1 MRIEV
6 FKLFLD
12 VVRFSSFSDAAE
24 RNNMAQSTVSQAIH
38 HLEKDFGAVLID
50 RSKRPWKLTQQG
62 EVFSDGC
69 KNLIKQYDELK
80 KRVMAYPNSSD
91 SALRVGSIYSAGL
104 RHMNMYVKKYKEL
117 YPAVEIELEFL
128 HPDHVLEKVRKGE
141 LDIGI
146 LSFPRPMRDLSIV
159 PWHEELMVL
168 ACSPDHPFRNE
179 EEMPLESIVD
189 EKFIAF
195 KRGLDIRREVDR
207 FLREA
212 VVAVDVVLEFDNIES
227 MKRAVEAGY
236 GVSILPRPTFE
247 AEIRRGSLHAVHFKD
262 RNFVR
267 PLGIL
272 SRRSSR
278 PDRNVTQFVE
288 FLKTGKSNQSQI

>member
-12 VVRFSSFSDAAE
+12 VVRLSSFSEAAE
-24 RNNMAQSTVSQAIH
+24 QNDMAQSSVSQAIN
-38 HLEKDFGAVLID
+38 HLESEFGTVLID
-50 RSKRPWKLTQQG
+50 RSRRPWKLTPQG

-69 KNLIKQYDELK
+69 KTLIRQYEDLR
-80 KRVMAYPNSSD
+80 KRVLAFPRPGSSV
-91 SALRVGSIYSAGL
+91 LHVGSIYSAGL
-104 RHMNMYVKKYKEL
+104 RHMNVYVKKYKEL
-117 YPAVEIELEFL
+117 HPAVEIELEFL
-128 HPDHVLEKVRKGE
+128 HPDHVLDKVQKGE

-146 LSFPRPMRDLSIV
+146 LSFPRPVRDLNVV

-168 ACSPDHPFRNE
+168 ACNPDHPFARE
-179 EEMPLESIVD
+179 EEIPLERIAD

-195 KRGLDIRREVDR
+195 KHGLHIRKEVDR
-207 FLREA
+207 FVRDA
-212 VVAVDVVLEFDNIES
+212 GVAVDMVLEFDNIES

-262 RNFVR
+262 SNFVR

-272 SRRSSR
+272 SRRTGK

-288 FLKTGKSNQSQI
+288 FLKTGKSKQSTI

>member
-6 FKLFLD
+6 FKLFID
-12 VVRFSSFSDAAE
+12 VVRLSSFSDAAE
-24 RNNMAQSTVSQAIH
+24 QNNMAQSSVSQAIN
-38 HLEKDFGAVLID
+38 HLEKEFGAVLID
-50 RSKRPWKLTQQG
+50 RSRRPWKLTPQG
-62 EVFSDGC
+62 EVFSSGC
-69 KNLIKQYDELK
+69 RVLIKQYDDLK
-80 KRVMAYPNSSD
+80 KKVLAYPGSSD
-91 SALRVGSIYSAGL
+91 SVLRVGSIYSAGL

-117 YPAVEIELEFL
+117 HPAVEIELEFL
-128 HPDHVLEKVRKGE
+128 HPDHVLEKVRKGD

-146 LSFPRPMRDLSIV
+146 LSFPKAVRDLNIV

-168 ACSPDHPFRNE
+168 ACNPDHPFSHE
-179 EEMPLESIVD
+179 EEMPPERIAG

-195 KRGLDIRREVDR
+195 KLGLNIRKEVDR
-207 FLREA
+207 FIREA
-212 VVAVDVVLEFDNIES
+212 GISVDVVLDFDNIES

-236 GVSILPRPTFE
+236 GISILPRPTFE

-272 SRRSSR
+272 SRRSSKS
-278 PDRNVTQFVE
+278 DRNVTQFVE
-288 FLKTGKSNQSQI
+288 FLKTGKSKQSKI

>member
-12 VVRFSSFSDAAE
+12 VVRLSSFSEAAE
-24 RNNMAQSTVSQAIH
+24 QNNMAQSSVSQAIN
-38 HLEKDFGAVLID
+38 HLEKEFGAVLID
-50 RSKRPWKLTQQG
+50 RSRRPWKLTPQG

-69 KNLIKQYDELK
+69 RVLIKQYDDLK
-80 KRVMAYPNSSD
+80 KRVLAYPGSSH
-91 SALRVGSIYSAGL
+91 SVLHVGSIYSAGL

-117 YPAVEIELEFL
+117 HPAVEIELEFL

-146 LSFPRPMRDLSIV
+146 LSFPKTVRDLSVV

-168 ACSPDHPFRNE
+168 ACNPDHPFHHE
-179 EEMPLESIVD
+179 EEIPLEKIAG

-195 KRGLDIRREVDR
+195 KRGLNIRKEVDR
-207 FLREA
+207 FIREA
-212 VVAVDVVLEFDNIES
+212 GVTVEVVLEFDNIES

-247 AEIRRGSLHAVHFKD
+247 AEIRRGSLNAVHFKD
-262 RNFVR
+262 TNFVR

-278 PDRNVTQFVE
+278 PDGNVTQFVE
-288 FLKTGKSNQSQI
+288 FLKTGKSKQSKP